1 MFNMN
6 LKKSAAAAALS
17 VALLAYAGTASAA
30 TAYTAKE
37 GDTFWKL
44 SKQYN
49 VQLDKLMAANP
60 KIDPLNI
67 YEGLKLTIPSAADS
81 AKKVTAKAIA
91 ESISPETVAAVKPEA
106 EATMRMAAAESVK
119 DENVIQVGKKE
130 YSFSEVIQA
139 KASAYTAAASENG
152 GWGAVDYF
160 GNPLKV
166 GTIAVDPKK
175 IPLGTKVYV
184 TGYNYDGLPEGG
196 MIAVASDMGGA
207 IKGDRID
214 IFVPHSQK
222 QALKFGY
229 QYVKVFVLE

>member
-1 MFNMN
+1 MN
-6 LKKSAAAAALS
+6 TSWKKSAAVAALS
-17 VALLAYAGTASAA
+17 IALLAYSGSASAGS
-30 TAYTAKE
+30 AYKAKE
-37 GDTFWKL
+37 DDTFWKL
-44 SKQYN
+44 SRQFG
-49 VQLDKLMAANP
+49 VGIEKLMAANP
-60 KIDPLNI
+60 KVDPLNI
-67 YEGLKLTIPSAADS
+67 YEGIELVIP
-81 AKKVTAKAIA
+81 
-91 ESISPETVAAVKPEA
+91 
-106 EATMRMAAAESVK
+106 AAAEAKQSNAAAKKAAQSPAAKPASTMKMAAVSEDK
-119 DENVIQVGKKE
+119 ETIQVGSKE
-130 YSFSEVIQA
+130 YSFTEVIQA

-184 TGYNYDGLPEGG
+184 TGYDYDGLPAGG
-196 MIAVASDMGGA
+196 MIATASDMGGA

-222 QALKFGY
+222 QALTFGY

>member
-1 MFNMN
+1 M
-6 LKKSAAAAALS
+6 KWKTSAAAAALT
-17 VALLAYAGTASAA
+17 VALLAYSGAASAA
-30 TAYTAKE
+30 SAYKAKD

-44 SKQYN
+44 SKTFN
-49 VQLDKLMAANP
+49 VQLGKLMAANP

-67 YEGLKLTIPSAADS
+67 YEGLKITIPAAASAAKS
-81 AKKVTAKAIA
+81 KK
-91 ESISPETVAAVKPEA
+91 AAADTKSENKL
-106 EATMRMAAAESVK
+106 MMAAASDSAG

-130 YSFSEVIQA
+130 FSFSEVIQA

-166 GTIAVDPKK
+166 GTIAVDPNT

-184 TGYNYDGLPEGG
+184 TGYNYDGLPQGG

-214 IFVPHSQK
+214 IFVPDSQK
-222 QALKFGY
+222 QARTFGY